1 MTKPSSTAAPAIAK
15 AQLKALAGALAVAL
29 ALASAGLL
37 AGTPWNSAQ
46 AQGGKP
52 PPKGIQGL
60 VVAVTDGDTLTLR
73 PATGKPITVRLAQID
88 APEICQA
95 WGPEARQALAE
106 LALDKIATLQPRA
119 RDSYGRTVGRLRI
132 DELDVGRHLVENG
145 HAWSTRTRYDR
156 GPMVKQERMA
166 KALSRGLHSQPGAVA
181 PWEFRQRNGRCPP
194 APGAG
199 DKPGG

>member
-1 MTKPSSTAAPAIAK
+1 MNRFIPTASRAK
-15 AQLKALAGALAVAL
+15 ARTCASGLAAAAALAGALL
-29 ALASAGLL
+29 LASA
-37 AGTPWNSAQ
+37 PWNSARAQ
-46 AQGGKP
+46 AAKP

-60 VVAVTDGDTLTLR
+60 VVAVSDGDTLTLR

-88 APEICQA
+88 APEICQP

-106 LALDKIATLQPRA
+106 LALNKIATLQPRA

-194 APGAG
+194 AAG
-199 DKPGG
+199 DASKPGG